1 MMKENHRFY
10 LKYTLDEKQKE
21 TDELLSMADSLL
33 EEQELKA
40 DGATNIKRV
49 QYRHL
54 LFQN

>member
-1 MMKENHRFY
+1 MKENQRFY
-10 LKYTLDEKQKE
+10 LKYVLDGKERE
-21 TDELLSMADSLL
+21 TDELLSKAESLL

-40 DGATNIKRV
+40 DGATNIRRV

>member
-1 MMKENHRFY
+1 MRESHRFY
-10 LKYTLDEKQKE
+10 LKYILDGKQKE
-21 TDELLSMADSLL
+21 TDELLSIADSLL

>member
-1 MMKENHRFY
+1 MRENQRFY
-10 LKYTLDEKQKE
+10 LKYILDGKQKE

>member
-1 MMKENHRFY
+1 MRENKRFY
-10 LKYTLDEKQKE
+10 LKYTLDGKQKE
-21 TDELLSMADSLL
+21 TDELLSMTDSLL

-40 DGATNIKRV
+40 DGATNIRRV